1 MLGKCKTL
9 SLISGFCRLIYGTAF
24 CVKFGKVLPLMYR
37 TARTDDPSD
46 AGRYSTKCLNEN
58 YQRSSLCP
66 PPYTR
71 KTERS
76 KTWTDSTGPI
86 SMLVRS
92 RLERLS
98 VWFADASEEC
108 HECDDTLSPVPKDL
122 KRTTR

>member
-1 MLGKCKTL
+1 ML
-9 SLISGFCRLIYGTAF
+9 AF

-76 KTWTDSTGPI
+76 KTWTDST
-86 SMLVRS
+86 
-92 RLERLS
+92 
-98 VWFADASEEC
+98 DASEEC